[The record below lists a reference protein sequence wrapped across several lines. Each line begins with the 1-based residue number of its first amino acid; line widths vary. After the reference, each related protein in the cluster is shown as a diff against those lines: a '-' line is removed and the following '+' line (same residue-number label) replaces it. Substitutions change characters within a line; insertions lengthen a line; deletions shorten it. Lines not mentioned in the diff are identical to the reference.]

1 MIEKRCDIMKKFICL
16 IIGIIILIS
25 NTAFAFDAQTSSG
38 NVILA
43 DGSGGI
49 VLYEKNADAKF
60 SPMHLTK
67 IVTAMVVIENTK
79 NLDEEITADPDIVNS
94 SDFSF
99 GNMGILS
106 EETLTVRDLL
116 YGMMLYDAGEAANL
130 LADCTFGDKK
140 EFVKKMNEYAIN
152 VGAESTN
159 FVNANGKHNADQYTT
174 ARDMFKI
181 VKNAMQNETF
191 SKIAGTVMYTM
202 EPTNKY
208 KEKRYL
214 SNKNALLS
222 TYREQGYYYRN
233 AIGVKSSYFDG
244 TSHLASAAKRG
255 NTYLI
260 CITANAKTD
269 SVGNHAYLDAIEL
282 YKNGFENFSSIKFE
296 SRDDIIDEG
305 IIRNG
310 KNADRVLLVSGSD
323 IFLGLLK
330 DYDKEKLER
339 KIYVSDK
346 IKAPIKKGDA
356 LGSIT
361 YTYDGNVISKTSLV
375 SSEDVKRDIIKGAMY
390 WVKKVGTSMWFL
402 VPAVVVLALIILRK
416 MR

>member
-1 MIEKRCDIMKKFICL
+1 MKKYICL
-16 IIGIIILIS
+16 ILGIIILIS
-25 NTAFAFDAQTSSG
+25 NTAFASDINTSSK

-49 VLYEKNADAKF
+49 ILYEKNADEKF
-60 SPMHLTK
+60 APMHLTK
-67 IVTAMVVIENTK
+67 VVTAMVVLENTK
-79 NLDEEITADPDIVNS
+79 NLDEEITADPDIINS

-106 EETLTVRDLL
+106 NEVLTIRDLL
-116 YGMMLYDAGEAANL
+116 YGMMLYDAGEAANML
-130 LADCTFGDKK
+130 CESTFGDKK
-140 EFVKKMNEYAIN
+140 EFIKKMNEYAKN
-152 VGAESTN
+152 AGAENTN
-159 FVNANGKHNADQYTT
+159 FVNANGKADENQYTT
-174 ARDMFKI
+174 ARDMLKI
-181 VKNAMQNETF
+181 VRQSMKNDEF

-233 AIGVKSSYFDG
+233 AIGVKSSYSG
-244 TSHLASAAKRG
+244 GISHVASAAKRG

-260 CITANAKTD
+260 CITANAKSD
-269 SVGNHAYLDAIEL
+269 AEGNHAYLDAIEL
-282 YKNGFENFSSIKFE
+282 YKYGFENFSSVKFE
-296 SRDDIIDEG
+296 SRDDIIDEAT
-305 IIRNG
+305 IRNG

-323 IFLGLLK
+323 IFLGLPK
-330 DYDKEKLER
+330 DYDEEKLER

-346 IKAPIKKGDA
+346 IKAPIKKGQA
-356 LGSIT
+356 LGNIT
-361 YTYDGNVISKTSLV
+361 YIYDGNEISKTSLV
-375 SSEDVKRDIIKGAMY
+375 AYEDVQRDIIKGVMY

-402 VPAVVVLALIILRK
+402 VPAVLVLILIILRK